1 MLFFI
6 SKTMMD
12 IINFIIFIFPKIM
25 SLLLY
30 QKYGKIIT
38 KIIFYQRYAY
48 NYYQYFDY
56 NPNRYFYI
64 IAPTVVVPINK

>member
-1 MLFFI
+1 MLFFYFQNNDGHHQPLLFYFQ
-6 SKTMMD
+6 K
-12 IINFIIFIFPKIM
+12 IIP
-25 SLLLY
+25 LLY

-38 KIIFYQRYAY
+38 KIIFYKRYAY

-56 NPNRYFYI
+56 NKNRYFYI